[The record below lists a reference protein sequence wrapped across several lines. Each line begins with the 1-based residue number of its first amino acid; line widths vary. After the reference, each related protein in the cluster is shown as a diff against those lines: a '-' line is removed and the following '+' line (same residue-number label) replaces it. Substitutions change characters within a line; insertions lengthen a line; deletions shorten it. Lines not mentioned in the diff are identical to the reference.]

1 MEHTHP
7 LLVPRIEVIGTQ
19 QGTPN
24 YPNSPFKTGDIIEL
38 DSVSKIKGEML
49 YYKKFPPIH
58 IELSVCDQFPHLFRK
73 MAWYEK
79 RLIRE
84 MPEYLKSWDKPVNH
98 QSTFSNVV
106 IKAGVDFF
114 WNNSEFQIDKDGFV
128 EAYGGIYIHVFT
140 PATLSDYTDYINSK
154 KK

>member
-7 LLVPRIEVIGTQ
+7 LLVPRIEVMFSH
-19 QGTPN
+19 PH
-24 YPNSPFKTGDIIEL
+24 SPLK
-38 DSVSKIKGEML
+38 KGEVLVKIGANYLLDASME
-49 YYKKFPPIH
+49 YGITAEEVH
-58 IELSVCDQFPHLFRK
+58 AHPHLFRK